1 MRLIL
6 KNLGLLSAVLIAL
19 TVGLAS
25 PSGAATRF
33 VDATTGSDALN
44 DCLSAASPCQT
55 ITYTLTQAVPN
66 DTISVAA
73 GTYDTALGETFPL
86 VIAVNLTLTGAG
98 QGSCGSPGVT
108 CIDAVGTN
116 RVITVNGGVTAT
128 ISGVTVTGGS
138 VSCTNSGGFS
148 CVAQGGGLFNSG
160 TLTLTN
166 STVSGNM
173 VSCIQTG
180 TNGACF
186 AQGGGIFNS
195 GTLTLTNSTVSGNTA
210 SCTNSGGVCTAEGS
224 GLFFNSGILIL
235 TNSTVSGNTAS
246 CTNNG
251 ASSTFCFAQGGG
263 IFNSGTLTLTNST
276 VSGNTASCTNS
287 GGGSCFAQGGGLF
300 DSLPGTLT
308 LTNSTV
314 SGNTVSCS
322 GSCTAAGSGLW
333 SQGTATLT
341 ATIIAKQLL
350 GSDCFAF
357 FFTSI
362 TSNGFNL
369 DSDNTCNL
377 TGTGDQPGVTNPLLG
392 PLANNGGP
400 TQTQALLTGSPAI
413 DAVTSG
419 CPPPATDQR
428 GVSRPQGPHCDIGAY
443 ELVQTNA
450 AIPTLSEWAQLAM
463 LTLLF
468 GGGLFALRR
477 RVHPA

>member
-148 CVAQGGGLFNSG
+148 CVAQGGGLFNS
-160 TLTLTN
+160 
-166 STVSGNM
+166 
-173 VSCIQTG
+173 
-180 TNGACF
+180 
-186 AQGGGIFNS
+186 
-195 GTLTLTNSTVSGNTA
+195 
-210 SCTNSGGVCTAEGS
+210 
-224 GLFFNSGILIL
+224 
-235 TNSTVSGNTAS
+235 
-246 CTNNG
+246 
-251 ASSTFCFAQGGG
+251 
-263 IFNSGTLTLTNST
+263 
-276 VSGNTASCTNS
+276 
-287 GGGSCFAQGGGLF
+287 
-300 DSLPGTLT
+300 GTLT

>member
-44 DCLSAASPCQT
+44 DCLSAASPCKT
-55 ITYTLTQAVPN
+55 ITYALTQAAAD
-66 DTISVAA
+66 DTIQIAA

-180 TNGACF
+180 TNGA
-186 AQGGGIFNS
+186 
-195 GTLTLTNSTVSGNTA
+195 
-210 SCTNSGGVCTAEGS
+210 
-224 GLFFNSGILIL
+224 
-235 TNSTVSGNTAS
+235 
-246 CTNNG
+246 
-251 ASSTFCFAQGGG
+251 CFAQGGG